1 MANLQ
6 GTAQIG
12 FNHGAQDGAQ
22 DKGSTRDLGSAEEIA
37 YGAEDEY
44 RPNAEH
50 LITGGIGAHHAEHH
64 NHRQQNALGDLQG
77 MPKYSTSSIRAV
89 QMPMATKIT

>member
-64 NHRQQNALGDLQG
+64 NHRQQNALGELQG
-77 MPKYSTSSIRAV
+77 L
-89 QMPMATKIT
+89 

>member
-44 RPNAEH
+44 RPNAEPE
-50 LITGGIGAHHAEHH
+50 A
-64 NHRQQNALGDLQG
+64 
-77 MPKYSTSSIRAV
+77 
-89 QMPMATKIT
+89 